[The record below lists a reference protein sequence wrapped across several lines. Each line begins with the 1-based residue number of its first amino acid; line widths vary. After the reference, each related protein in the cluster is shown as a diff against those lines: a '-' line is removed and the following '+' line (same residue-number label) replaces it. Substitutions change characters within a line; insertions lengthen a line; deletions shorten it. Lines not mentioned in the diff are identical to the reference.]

1 MKSIAFLLG
10 LILYFGIAPL
20 QAQTCMDFTGT
31 TNQYLQDISM
41 NNTLY
46 PIGSV
51 VFQTGDIKI
60 RKAGTP
66 AQFINAHGDT
76 MCYVGKIDL
85 DVTSAPYAQ
94 RMLTFTSISL
104 QGIIVDGD
112 TVFQNFVPI
121 GLYNGNGFTVT
132 YLNNVFTI
140 TGAFNVVHLFGST
153 NCLNTICLNQGPAI
167 NQTCLNFG
175 TSVTAQYCNDISQ
188 NHTLYPVGS
197 VLFQSPPI
205 RIIKADTTTTFLNA
219 RNDTIWYIGRLLI
232 DVSTASYSSR
242 RLVFNSVIVS
252 GSIVDGD
259 TAFQTMPPPP
269 AASGPNYQFSFSNP
283 VFEYTGT
290 FDSVLLYGSTN
301 IVSGICLE
309 PDTPSTQSCMDF
321 SGTTQQY
328 IQDVSTNNT
337 LYPVGSVVFQT
348 GDIRIRKAGIPFQVI
363 SASSDTL
370 CYIGKVE
377 IDVAQAPYPGR
388 LLTFYSIIT
397 QGMVVDGDTIFQASN
412 PAPFYAGNGFT
423 VAYANNIFTITGTFD
438 TVHIFGST
446 NCLNSICLQSVPTA
460 IDLDA
465 GNGFA
470 GWSAFPN
477 PTTGQITLKHE
488 THSGPADVRVYSL
501 QGALLLHQVLEAG
514 MRTLS
519 LQGLPAGLYLL
530 SIQTQDNPV
539 SVIRVVVQE

>member
-1 MKSIAFLLG
+1 MKIIAFLIG
-10 LILYFGIAPL
+10 LILCCGIAPL
-20 QAQTCMDFTGT
+20 HAQTCLDFTGT
-31 TNQYLQDISM
+31 TNQYLQDITT

-46 PIGSV
+46 PIGTV
-51 VFQTGDIKI
+51 VFQNGDLKL
-60 RKAGTP
+60 RKAGMP
-66 AQFINAHGDT
+66 SQFINAHGDS
-76 MCYVGKIDL
+76 MCYIGKIDL

-94 RMLTFTSISL
+94 RNLTFTSVSL
-104 QGIIVDGD
+104 QGIVVDGD
-112 TVFQNFVPI
+112 TIFQNFVPI
-121 GLYNGNGFTVT
+121 ALYNGNGFTVT
-132 YLNNVFTI
+132 FVNNVFTI
-140 TGAFNVVHLFGST
+140 TGAFNVAHLFGST
-153 NCLNTICLNQGPAI
+153 NCLNAICLSQGPAV

-175 TSVTAQYCNDISQ
+175 TSVTTQYCNDISY

-205 RIIKADTTTTFLNA
+205 RILKADTTTMFLNA

-252 GSIVDGD
+252 GSLVDGD
-259 TAFQTMPPPP
+259 TAFQTTPPPP

-290 FDSVLLYGSTN
+290 FDSVYLYGSTN

-321 SGTTQQY
+321 TGTTLQY
-328 IQDVSTNNT
+328 IQEISTNNT

-348 GDIRIRKAGIPFQVI
+348 GDIRIRKAGIPFQAI

-423 VAYANNIFTITGTFD
+423 VAYANNIFTITGAFD

-460 IDLDA
+460 VIPDA
-465 GNGFA
+465 GSMST
-470 GWSAFPN
+470 GWNVFPN
-477 PTTGQITLKHE
+477 PTTGQITLEHA
-488 THSGPADVRVYSL
+488 TYSGSTEVRVYSL
-501 QGALLLHQVLEAG
+501 QGAQMLHQMLEAG
-514 MRTLS
+514 ARTLS
-519 LQGLPAGLYLL
+519 LNGLPAGLYLL
-530 SIQTQDNPV
+530 SIQTQDNPAT
-539 SVIRVVVQE
+539 VIRVVVQE